1 VVLSFTAALG
11 VLLWFLG
18 REVRKLTSL
27 AEPKDAA

>member
-11 VLLWFLG
+11 VLLWFFW
-18 REVRKLTSL
+18 REVRELMSL